1 MSNAAEKLS
10 MTAAEYLEWERGQTE
25 KHEYHL
31 GEIFAMAGGSLRHN
45 YLAGRVLVLLSTV
58 LQGKPCHAF
67 PSDQKV
73 SVERGQR
80 YVYPDVVVVCG
91 GIRVE
96 PGTTDVLDNP
106 MVVVEVL
113 SSSTEK
119 FDRGDKWA
127 AYQRLESLKDYLLV
141 SQSIAQIE
149 HFQRQSDG
157 AWRYQ
162 LVEVGGSIEL
172 SNGARLSVAEFYVG
186 AFDVPGDP

>member
-31 GEIFAMAGGSLRHN
+31 GEIFAMAGGSFRHN

-73 SVERGQR
+73 SVEHGRR

-106 MVVVEVL
+106 MAIVEVL

-119 FDRGDKWA
+119 FDRGDKWQ
-127 AYQRLESLKDYLLV
+127 AYQRVDSLKDYLLV
-141 SQSIAQIE
+141 EQSAARME
-149 HFQRQSDG
+149 HFQRQADG
-157 AWRYQ
+157 SWRYM
-162 LVEVGGSIEL
+162 LVETGGSLEL
-172 SNGARLSVAEFYVG
+172 SNGARLSVDELYVG
-186 AFDVPGDP
+186 AFDMPGDP